1 MLDNEDLRRAV
12 DEIIL
17 NLRREIHP
25 VCVARW
31 KAWRSDFES
40 ELRRRRFEKE
50 TGSWKKLRPYRL
62 EDPFHFFKS
71 IENTQREVFHDFN
84 SVAMSAN
91 AEILNLRNMVAH
103 NEDFRDNDVL
113 RAAENSERIK
123 KSLGLLNSN
132 QTEVSTS
139 WPPKS
144 IPPPPSGSI
153 PSQQIPVVP
162 PRDADAEID
171 IEMIDE
177 GKQQLL
183 TCYVVCD
190 RSDSMIGDGISSVNE
205 SLFQLQRVI
214 ASDPVVA
221 DKCRLAVL
229 SFSTKPQL
237 ELALTNLC
245 DVTAMPKIEADGI
258 TNYGLIFTE
267 LRSRIESDLTALA
280 LTHRPLRPIVFFLTD
295 GAPSDQNWEQA
306 LADLV
311 DAGQVYVP
319 SVVVVPVAPLP
330 ESVVNSIRSVSS
342 TSAPRVQEYQ
352 LGQKVD
358 DAVRQAIQSVTQTIF
373 ASMATDDGDL
383 VLSGLQLQ
391 DAY

>member
-17 NLRREIHP
+17 NLRREMHP

-40 ELRRRRFEKE
+40 ELRRRRFEKDPS
-50 TGSWKKLRPYRL
+50 SWKKLRLHRL

-71 IENTQREVFHDFN
+71 IENTHKEVFHDFN
-84 SVAMSAN
+84 SAAMSAN

-113 RAAENSERIK
+113 RAAENSERLK
-123 KSLGLLNSN
+123 KSLGLLDPN
-132 QTEVSTS
+132 QAAVSTS

-144 IPPPPSGSI
+144 IPPPPVGLI
-153 PSQQIPVVP
+153 PNQQIPVIP
-162 PRDADAEID
+162 PREIDAEID
-171 IEMIDE
+171 IEILED

-190 RSDSMIGDGISSVNE
+190 RSDSMIGEGISSVNE
-205 SLFQLQRVI
+205 SLFQLHKAI
-214 ASDPVVA
+214 ASDPVIA
-221 DKCRLAVL
+221 DKCRLSVL

-237 ELALTNLC
+237 ELPLTNLL
-245 DVTAMPKIEADGI
+245 DVSSMPKIEADGI
-258 TNYGLIFTE
+258 TNYGLIFSE
-267 LRSRIESDLTALA
+267 LRMRIESDLTALS

-295 GAPSDQNWEQA
+295 GAPSDQSWEQA

-311 DAGQVYVP
+311 DAGQIYVP
-319 SVVVVPVAPLP
+319 SVIVMPVAPIP
-330 ESVVNSIRSVSS
+330 EHVINSIRGVSS
-342 TSAPRVQEYQ
+342 TSAPRVQSYQ

-358 DAVRQAIQSVTQTIF
+358 EAVRRAIESVTRSII
-373 ASMATDDGDL
+373 ASAASDDGDL
-383 VLSGLQLQ
+383 VLSGLELQ
-391 DAY
+391 DA